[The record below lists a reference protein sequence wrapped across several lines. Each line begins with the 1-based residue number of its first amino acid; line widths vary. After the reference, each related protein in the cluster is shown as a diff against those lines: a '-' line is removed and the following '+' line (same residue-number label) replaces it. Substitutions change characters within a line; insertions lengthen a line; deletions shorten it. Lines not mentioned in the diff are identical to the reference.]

1 MNSTNGRHPAPDEL
15 SAWLDGSLSETDRT
29 RIDAHVARCDDCRD
43 DVVEVMRLFRP
54 DVRRRAWPVAAGIAA
69 AALAAI
75 LVFAPWEPSGPT
87 GPVFR
92 GPDAAVPDERAPA
105 PGIVHPADESTTDL
119 RGVHFGWRAAAPEA
133 TYRLTLTDDTGN
145 VVWTASTT
153 DTLLTLPPDSALDPA
168 ATYFW
173 YVDALLPDGRSV
185 SSGVHEFRTSR

>member
-1 MNSTNGRHPAPDEL
+1 MNSTNGRHP
-15 SAWLDGSLSETDRT
+15 
-29 RIDAHVARCDDCRD
+29 
-43 DVVEVMRLFRP
+43 
-54 DVRRRAWPVAAGIAA
+54 DVRRRTWPVAAGLAA
-69 AALAAI
+69 AVLAAI

-92 GPDAAVPDERAPA
+92 GPDTAVPGERGPA

-119 RGVHFGWRAAAPEA
+119 RGVRFGWRAAAPAA
-133 TYRLTLTDDTGN
+133 TYRLTLTDDTGD

-153 DTLLTLPPDSALDPA
+153 ATLLTLPPDSALDPG